1 MHAVVSTT
9 VLSNGMISEHVSH
22 FLVGELAEWE
32 RDRVL
37 KKESK
42 SLLGPVVLRDR
53 TALFIPTTGSKTW
66 RERGSR

>member
-1 MHAVVSTT
+1 
-9 VLSNGMISEHVSH
+9 
-22 FLVGELAEWE
+22 VGELAEWE

-66 RERGSR
+66 RERGS